1 MKNDKKDFFL
11 DNNIAHIDYKAIP
24 ALRQFINRNGRMLS
38 RKVTGLTAKNQRNL
52 SQAIKRA
59 RFMGLLPYLEQ

>member
-1 MKNDKKDFFL
+1 MNKKDFFL
-11 DNNIAHIDYKAIP
+11 ENNIAHVDYKAIP
-24 ALRQFINRNGRMLS
+24 ALRQFINKNGRMLS
-38 RKVTGLTAKNQRNL
+38 RKVTGLTAKNQRSL

>member
-1 MKNDKKDFFL
+1 MKKDFFVE
-11 DNNIAHIDYKAIP
+11 NNIATIDYKAVP

-38 RKVTGLTAKNQRNL
+38 RKVTGLTAKNQRQL